1 MRNFEL
7 VEEPDQELIKDINAR
22 RAELRAERAR
32 LDDQLADLQEQ
43 SAQAPN
49 PRLLARLPVTPVDLA
64 EMPDELSRQLFEA
77 LRLEMIYDLEYHQVR
92 IRVTLTGDT
101 IDTVSRTA
109 ERVVV
114 PFRPRVA
121 QLAANAPDPHGFA
134 WCPQRDSNPCR
145 RLERAV
151 S

>member
-1 MRNFEL
+1 
-7 VEEPDQELIKDINAR
+7 
-22 RAELRAERAR
+22 
-32 LDDQLADLQEQ
+32 
-43 SAQAPN
+43 
-49 PRLLARLPVTPVDLA
+49 
-64 EMPDELSRQLFEA
+64 MPDEVSRQLFEA
-77 LRLEMIYDLEYHQVR
+77 LRLEMTYDHELHQVR

-101 IDTVSRTA
+101 IDTVSRTT

-114 PFRPRVA
+114 PFRPRTA
-121 QLAANAPDPHGFA
+121 QLATVAPDPHGSA